1 MQVAGIEDDLLFVD
15 LLPDKNVIASI
26 KSFATLM
33 AAIF

>member
-15 LLPDKNVIASI
+15 LLPDKKVIAGI
-26 KSFATLM
+26 KLFATLI